1 MSWRKAALEAGG
13 SVKRPFRVI
22 EARTDKGQMI
32 LGCYWDMKGRG
43 WGGAKSS
50 LCVNSRVSS
59 ADGCTGQGF
68 LKPRSLRAIRGELA
82 MRKADLRPIVGSLPL
97 PLV

>member
-13 SVKRPFRVI
+13 SVKRLLRVI
-22 EARTDKGQMI
+22 EARTDKGQMV
-32 LGCYWDMKGRG
+32 LGCYLDVEGEG
-43 WGGAKSS
+43 WGEAKSS
-50 LCVNSRVSS
+50 LCVNSWVFG

-68 LKPRSLRAIRGELA
+68 LKPRPLRAIRGEPA
-82 MRKADLRPIVGSLPL
+82 VRKADLWPIVGFLPL